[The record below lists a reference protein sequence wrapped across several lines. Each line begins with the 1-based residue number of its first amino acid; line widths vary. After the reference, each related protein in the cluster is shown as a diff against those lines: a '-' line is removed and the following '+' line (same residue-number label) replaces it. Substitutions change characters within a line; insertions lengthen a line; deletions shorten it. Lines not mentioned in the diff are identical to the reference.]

1 MKQRL
6 FVTLSLA
13 GLAMSTFGAT
23 KPKTAIKALNKTTI
37 QQPTYTE
44 WHDLQ
49 VNAINRFPL
58 HTNFFT
64 YPADDWISEKDGK
77 IVSKDILHMNKTRAS
92 ISFRSTE
99 PGSSTGWLMQ
109 TSVLPTSTRKILMI
123 PNGRP

>member
-49 VNAINRFPL
+49 VNAINRCPVSCFVSCTWL
-58 HTNFFT
+58 AAFFC
-64 YPADDWISEKDGK
+64 SC
-77 IVSKDILHMNKTRAS
+77 
-92 ISFRSTE
+92 F
-99 PGSSTGWLMQ
+99 
-109 TSVLPTSTRKILMI
+109 LPHK
-123 PNGRP
+123 